1 MKSII
6 NFRDHMGRTALHIA
20 AIWGNKNVCETL
32 LYLKANPLIEDGAGK
47 KPIDYVDQNS
57 AIADLFRNQMSRAV
71 PPTLHPWGNTDIS
84 MKSASGLKNKM
95 MSAIETKKNGG
106 KPGLALSVYDLKQLS
121 IETL

>member
-6 NFRDHMGRTALHIA
+6 NFRDHMGRTPLHIA

-32 LYLKANPLIEDGAGK
+32 LHLKANPLIADGGGK

-57 AIADLFRNQMSRAV
+57 AIADLLRNMMSRAS
-71 PPTLHPWGNTDIS
+71 PPTLHPWGNVDVS

-95 MSAIETKKNGG
+95 MSAIETKQNGG
-106 KPGLALSVYDLKQLS
+106 KPGLPLSLYDIK
-121 IETL
+121 